1 MVCVGGTF
9 IACKSNSDFLLFQAF
24 LAPPEAGL
32 CLCSGPL
39 TCLPA
44 GCALPSSPRL
54 SLPVGL
60 ADVSDH
66 FPFFL
71 KLIHKPSP
79 PVFSNP
85 CVALLPVTALC
96 VTDVPEQFKRS
107 SLSVRSTNEW
117 TTGCCIHQP
126 STQEFTVLK
135 HHFVELDPHALI

>member
-9 IACKSNSDFLLFQAF
+9 IACKSNSDFILLQAF

-32 CLCSGPL
+32 CLRSGPPAR
-39 TCLPA
+39 LPT
-44 GCALPSSPRL
+44 GCALPSSSRL
-54 SLPVGL
+54 SSPVGL

-71 KLIHKPSP
+71 KLIHKTSP

-107 SLSVRSTNEW
+107 SLSVRSTNEC

-126 STQEFTVLK
+126 STQEFTSAK
-135 HHFVELDPHALI
+135 APFC